1 MNSDLTILLLLKGR
15 DAFTIRWF
23 DYAKENAIP
32 YKVIVADGGHDEG
45 LENELY
51 DRQFSQ
57 YIDYEYIRYP
67 FDENHKTFYA
77 KVLDALMR
85 VETTF
90 VVLGS
95 NDDFIF
101 SDSLESSLHFL
112 KENPDFVTSRGEIW
126 DFSVSSHSLDSRI
139 SNENDHVFGNLNGV
153 TRLYDHPN
161 AEGDSAT
168 DRVMDYSLK
177 SNSVWHDVVRTDK
190 LRDAYS
196 ALIKSEI
203 NDFRLADSL
212 ISFFVA
218 SNGKIH
224 RGSELYMLHQCHPD
238 MGAITIIGD
247 TTLEWIDS
255 TGWNTDL
262 NRFLDVIAREISE
275 IDKITFLEAKC
286 KLMECYF
293 VNIVLKT
300 MMNGYSPQG
309 TSNGTN
315 ESTIK
320 LKIASLIKSI
330 LKRNSFFF
338 NTYKK
343 IVSLFS
349 VSRENE
355 LPSFPFDEKL
365 ENISMFLKSRT
376 PNFTEKN

>member
-1 MNSDLTILLLLKGR
+1 
-15 DAFTIRWF
+15 
-23 DYAKENAIP
+23 
-32 YKVIVADGGHDEG
+32 
-45 LENELY
+45 
-51 DRQFSQ
+51 
-57 YIDYEYIRYP
+57 
-67 FDENHKTFYA
+67 
-77 KVLDALMR
+77 
-85 VETTF
+85 
-90 VVLGS
+90 
-95 NDDFIF
+95 
-101 SDSLESSLHFL
+101 
-112 KENPDFVTSRGEIW
+112 
-126 DFSVSSHSLDSRI
+126 
-139 SNENDHVFGNLNGV
+139 
-153 TRLYDHPN
+153 
-161 AEGDSAT
+161 
-168 DRVMDYSLK
+168 MDYSLK